1 MANLLIIVSAT
12 SSLRFLSKNV
22 LPLVSRTLP
31 YGFIGFVCYGLD
43 AICLSMQNVHLRA
56 ILDNFTHGIISC
68 ISWYIVSEIR
78 TPRDVIDAISSG
90 IIACSL
96 DVDHFV
102 AAKSLKL
109 QDALHLQNRPFL
121 HSTTVVFIVVP
132 MLEVFLAQNIPYL
145 QSLPYLFAVAII
157 SHHLRDGHRRGLWFW
172 PIGSTPAIP
181 YWLYVVYI
189 VALPYFVKEL
199 KVSME
204 KTPDFPV
211 SNNLLFNV

>member
-1 MANLLIIVSAT
+1 MHSLRSSKPNMADFLIVSAT

-31 YGFIGFVCYGLD
+31 YGFIGFVCYVLD

-68 ISWYIVSEIR
+68 ISWCIVSEIR

-109 QDALHLQNRPFL
+109 Q
-121 HSTTVVFIVVP
+121 V
-132 MLEVFLAQNIPYL
+132 
-145 QSLPYLFAVAII
+145 
-157 SHHLRDGHRRGLWFW
+157 
-172 PIGSTPAIP
+172 
-181 YWLYVVYI
+181 
-189 VALPYFVKEL
+189 
-199 KVSME
+199 
-204 KTPDFPV
+204 
-211 SNNLLFNV
+211 